1 MYAEYPSQ
9 VMVKEFLFHER
20 LKKKLPMTIPE
31 MAILQLM
38 LMCSNTHNLLMFTVS
53 MLKLI
58 CRMIKRAQKKAR
70 RRSIQERKKIMAAR
84 KKRILKKEKF
94 IRTRTGHIK
103 GVFLR
108 RRPMSLTKNKMQS
121 IIKKFPSKR
130 SFRYTVGS
138 IHDRVCLALIYLSHR
153 YIEVNTDWEFWTVCL
168 MSQACNYDRSIS
180 FGSFMLQVE
189 LFKMIAARLKI
200 SVVPAVLFQRLD
212 SSGYCSPPPR
222 NLFAVRMRKSKGKR
236 ETGIFL

>member
-1 MYAEYPSQ
+1 MSGIASPFFDLHFSSLSSIPRRIDRSCSIIAFESRRGSLSPTSSRAVTNRYSNFVEDLSEVTELNMYAEHPSQ

-108 RRPMSLTKNKMQS
+108 RRPMSLTKMQS
-121 IIKKFPSKR
+121 ITKFPSK
-130 SFRYTVGS
+130 SS
-138 IHDRVCLALIYLSHR
+138 I
-153 YIEVNTDWEFWTVCL
+153 
-168 MSQACNYDRSIS
+168 
-180 FGSFMLQVE
+180 LQVE
-189 LFKMIAARLKI
+189 HFKMIAARLKI
-200 SVVPAVLFQRLD
+200 SVVPAALFQRLD
-212 SSGYCSPPPR
+212 SSGYCSPPPSLH
-222 NLFAVRMRKSKGKR
+222 N
-236 ETGIFL
+236 